1 MTKISNAILLKYTTE
16 KGIKS
21 GLVTLNLRYTPEN
34 DRLDCMGAEFSDND
48 VEARIRNTSIL
59 ADIYSLM
66 GNKLSYKNRSSKEP
80 ASAVM
85 NV

>member
-1 MTKISNAILLKYTTE
+1 MTKISKAISLKYTTE
-16 KGIKS
+16 EGIKS
-21 GLVTLNLRYTPEN
+21 GLITLNLRYTPEN

-66 GNKLSYKNRSSKEP
+66 GNQLSYNDRSNREP
-80 ASAVM
+80 ASAVL
-85 NV
+85 NI